1 MDEEILRQRGLKVT
15 EARMKILEILSDQ
28 HAHLSA
34 DQIASMLEKSGFSSV
49 SLATV
54 YRVLTQFHEAGLIHK
69 HQFEDGASV
78 YELADDDHH
87 DHIVCERCGKI
98 EEFFDAKIEKSQERV
113 ARELGYTLK
122 GHTMVLYGICSLCA
136 GKEDR

>member
-69 HQFEDGASV
+69 HQFEDG
-78 YELADDDHH
+78 LTK
-87 DHIVCERCGKI
+87 RG
-98 EEFFDAKIEKSQERV
+98 
-113 ARELGYTLK
+113 AR
-122 GHTMVLYGICSLCA
+122 IQ
-136 GKEDR
+136 